1 MTKGNKL
8 RELLESDQVE
18 FIMEAH
24 NGLSAKIVEETGF
37 KGIWGSGLSLS
48 AAHGVRDNN
57 ELSYT
62 DVINDMKYMS
72 NATTIPILLD
82 ADTGYGNYNNFVQAL
97 KELIKEDVGGVAIE
111 DKLFPKTNSFIDGE
125 NQVLADPDEFA
136 GKIRAG
142 RDYVES
148 IGRPEFVIAA
158 RLESFITGLGLDD
171 AIMRANK
178 YAAGGAD
185 AILCHS
191 KIDNESEV
199 ESFMNYWNSSEYSH
213 IPVIIVPTKYYKVP
227 VSKFQEMGISLVIWA
242 NHNMRSAITA
252 MQATSKQ
259 IFEDQSLINVEED
272 VATLKTVF
280 RLQNANE
287 LKDTDKKYLP

>member
-8 RELLESDQVE
+8 RDLLESDKVE

-37 KGIWGSGLSLS
+37 SGIWGSGLSLS

-82 ADTGYGNYNNFVQAL
+82 GDTGYGNYNNFVQAL
-97 KELIKEDVGGVAIE
+97 KELVKQDVGGIAIE
-111 DKLFPKTNSFIDGE
+111 DKLFPKTNSFIGGE
-125 NQVLADPDEFA
+125 KQSLADPDEFA

-142 RDYVES
+142 RDYLES
-148 IGRPEFVIAA
+148 IGHGEFVIAA
-158 RLESFITGLGLDD
+158 RVESFITGRGLDD
-171 AIMRANK
+171 AVMRARK

-185 AILCHS
+185 AILMHS
-191 KIDNESEV
+191 KIEDESEI
-199 ESFMNYWNSSEYSH
+199 EAFMNVWNKESKV
-213 IPVIIVPTKYYKVP
+213 PVIIVPTKYYKTP
-227 VSKFQEMGISLVIWA
+227 VQKFQDMGVSLVIWA
-242 NHNMRSAITA
+242 NHNMRASIIA
-252 MQATSKQ
+252 MQETSKT
-259 IFEDQSLINVEED
+259 IFEEQSLMNVENE

-280 RLQNANE
+280 ALQGAEE